1 MNEEKNNAQLFR
13 TTTIKLC
20 NPINITM
27 PIRILIGH
35 VNHVREKKLLHG
47 GRDTLYLAWYARVP
61 RWFSV
66 GICKYRPGYKS
77 HDLL

>member
-1 MNEEKNNAQLFR
+1 MLRVYCFKHEQFGNL
-13 TTTIKLC
+13 TTKLC

-47 GRDTLYLAWYARVP
+47 GREH
-61 RWFSV
+61 S
-66 GICKYRPGYKS
+66 I
-77 HDLL
+77 

>member
-1 MNEEKNNAQLFR
+1 MKGEKIVPTFSFSYFK
-13 TTTIKLC
+13 TTSIKLC

-47 GRDTLYLAWYARVP
+47 GREHC
-61 RWFSV
+61 
-66 GICKYRPGYKS
+66 I
-77 HDLL
+77 